1 MTATHRMPY
10 APLVAAFVLFIG
22 QGLGFAQTSET
33 VTPPKDAK
41 AAAYYHYSMA
51 HIYSELAEA
60 WGNKGDYANK
70 AIEHYKAAIQADP
83 GAAFLT
89 EELSDLYI
97 RSGQIRAAAEE
108 AEDALKQNPDNLS
121 ARRILGRI
129 YTRMIGDQQQN
140 KINEKM
146 LKQAIEQY
154 SKITEKEP
162 TDTESWLMLG
172 RLQKLAQNSVEAE
185 KAYKKVLDQD
195 PDNEDAS
202 TGLAMVYSDLGDNKR
217 ATELLQKV
225 AQKSP
230 NLRTLTTLA
239 GMYEQ
244 LHDYQLA
251 AETLRKSLELAP
263 DNLEVK
269 KALAQNL
276 LYSDQL
282 DEAEKVY
289 SQLAVE
295 DPKDAQSALR
305 LSQIYRQQR
314 KFGLARQWSAKA
326 KEIEPSSLEVR
337 YNDVSI
343 LEAEGKQNE
352 AINLLKEILA
362 DTARKSYSPPDK
374 NNRVLLLERLGSL
387 YRSAEQT
394 DAAVESFRAIS
405 ELDPDLSPRVS
416 AQIIETYRM
425 DKQYTKAEQE
435 AQAALK
441 KYPNDRTLRTVYSS
455 VLAETG
461 KGAQAAEE
469 LKKLLDGKNDR
480 DVQLSLAQTYER
492 TKNYEEMAKSLDA
505 ADKLSQTREEKEV
518 VAFMR
523 AAMLEKMKKFEES
536 EAEFRKIIDANPQN
550 ASALNY
556 LGYMFAD
563 RGVKLPE
570 AKDMISKA
578 LEIEPNNGAYLDS
591 LGWVYYRMNKLP
603 EAEEALRQAI
613 ERTSK
618 DPTVHD
624 HLGDVYFRQGKLKDA
639 ISQWEVAV
647 KEYEHGSPNDND
659 PVEVAK
665 IHKKLEGAKVRLA
678 KEGSKPANKP

>member
-1 MTATHRMPY
+1 MTATHRTAC
-10 APLVAAFVLFIG
+10 APLLAALVLFAG
-22 QGLGFAQTSET
+22 QGLGQTTGET

-60 WGNKGDYANK
+60 WGNKGDYAAK
-70 AIEHYKAAIQADP
+70 AIEHYKAAIKADP
-83 GAAFLT
+83 SAAFLT

-97 RSGQIRAAAEE
+97 RSGQIRAAADE
-108 AEDALKQNPDNLS
+108 AEETLKRDPDNLA

-154 SKITEKEP
+154 SKISEKDP

-172 RLQKLAQNSVEAE
+172 RLQKLAQNSADAE
-185 KAYKKVLDQD
+185 KAYKKVLDLD
-195 PDNEDAS
+195 PDNEDAT

-230 NLRTLTTLA
+230 SMRTLTTLA
-239 GMYEQ
+239 SMYEQ
-244 LHDYQLA
+244 MRDYQMA
-251 AETLRKSLELAP
+251 AETLKKTLDLSP

-269 KALAQNL
+269 KALAQDL

-282 DEAEKVY
+282 DEAAKVY
-289 SQLAVE
+289 TQLAAE
-295 DPKDAQSALR
+295 DPKDAQSSLR

-314 KFGLARQWSAKA
+314 KFDQAREWSTKA
-326 KEIEPSSLEVR
+326 KEIEPSNIEVQ

-343 LEAEGKQNE
+343 LDAEGKTTE
-352 AINLLKEILA
+352 AIALLKNILS
-362 DTARKSYSPPDK
+362 DTAKKTYSLPEK
-374 NNRVLLLERLGSL
+374 NNRVLLMERLGTL
-387 YRSAEQT
+387 YRSVEKVEP
-394 DAAVESFRAIS
+394 AVEAFRAIS

-416 AQIIETYRM
+416 AQIIETYRLG
-425 DKQYTKAEQE
+425 KEFGKAQQE
-435 AQAALK
+435 SEAALK
-441 KYPNDRTLRTVYSS
+441 KYPDDRVLRQVYAS
-455 VLAETG
+455 VLAEVG
-461 KGAQAAEE
+461 KGPQAAAE

-480 DVQLSLAQTYER
+480 EIQLSLAQVYER
-492 TKNYEEMAKSLDA
+492 TKNYPDMEKALDA
-505 ADKLSQTREEKEV
+505 ADKLSESKDDKEA

-523 AAMLEKMKKFEES
+523 AAMLEKQNKVEQA
-536 EAEFRKIIDANPQN
+536 EAEFRKIIEANPQN

-556 LGYMFAD
+556 LGYMMAD
-563 RGVKLPE
+563 RNIRLPE

-578 LEIEPNNGAYLDS
+578 LELDPNNGAYLDS
-591 LGWVYYRMNKLP
+591 LGWVYFRMGKLD
-603 EAEEALRQAI
+603 EAEGALRQAI
-613 ERTSK
+613 DRTGK

-624 HLGDVYFRQGKLKDA
+624 HLGDVFFKQGKTKEA
-639 ISQWEVAV
+639 IGQWEFAV
-647 KEYEHGSPNDND
+647 REYENGSPNDND
-659 PVEVAK
+659 PAEVAK
-665 IHKKLEGAKVRLA
+665 IHKKLEGARVRLA
-678 KEGSKPANKP
+678 KENAQPPKQP

>member
-1 MTATHRMPY
+1 MTAIHRMAF
-10 APLVAAFVLFIG
+10 APLLAALVFFAG
-22 QGLGFAQTSET
+22 QGLAQTAGET

-70 AIEHYKAAIQADP
+70 AIEHYKAAIKDDP

-108 AEDALKQNPDNLS
+108 AEEALKQNPDNLS

-154 SKITEKEP
+154 SKISEKDP

-172 RLQKLAQNSVEAE
+172 RLQKLAQNSPDAE
-185 KAYKKVLDQD
+185 KAYKKVLELD
-195 PDNEDAS
+195 PDNEDAI

-230 NLRTLTTLA
+230 TMRTLTTLA
-239 GMYEQ
+239 SMYEQ
-244 LHDYQLA
+244 MRDYQMA
-251 AETLRKSLELAP
+251 AETLKKTLDLAP

-269 KALAQNL
+269 KALAQDL

-282 DEAEKVY
+282 DDAAKIY
-289 SQLAVE
+289 SRLATE
-295 DPKDAQSALR
+295 DPKDVQSSLR

-314 KFGLARQWSAKA
+314 KYDQAREWSKKA
-326 KEIEPSSLEVR
+326 KEIEPANVEVR

-343 LEAEGKQNE
+343 LDAEGKTSE
-352 AINLLKEILA
+352 AIALLKDILA
-362 DTARKSYSPPDK
+362 ETAKKTYSLPER
-374 NNRVLLLERLGSL
+374 NNRVLLLERLGTL
-387 YRSAEQT
+387 YRSSEQIQPAV
-394 DAAVESFRAIS
+394 DAFRAITDV
-405 ELDPDLSPRVS
+405 DPDLGSRVA
-416 AQIIETYRM
+416 AQIIETYRIG
-425 DKQYTKAEQE
+425 KQYSRAEQE
-435 AQAALK
+435 SEAALK
-441 KYPNDRTLRTVYSS
+441 KYPNDRMLRTVHSS
-455 VLAETG
+455 VLAEVG
-461 KGAQAAEE
+461 KGDQAAAE
-469 LKKLLDGKNDR
+469 LKKLLDGKSDR
-480 DVQLSLAQTYER
+480 EVQLSLAQVYER
-492 TKNYEEMAKSLDA
+492 TKNYAEMAKALDA
-505 ADKLSQTREEKEV
+505 AEKLSDSKDEKEA

-523 AAMLEKMKKFEES
+523 AAMLEKEKKFEEA

-563 RGVKLPE
+563 RNVKLPE
-570 AKDMISKA
+570 AKEMISKA
-578 LEIEPNNGAYLDS
+578 LDLEPNNGAYLDS
-591 LGWVYYRMNKLP
+591 LGWVYYRMGKLP

-613 ERTSK
+613 ERSGK

-624 HLGDVYFRQGKLKDA
+624 HLGDVYIKQGKLKEA
-639 ISQWEVAV
+639 IGQWEFAV
-647 KEYEHGSPNDND
+647 KEYENGSPNDND
-659 PVEVAK
+659 PTEVAK
-665 IHKKLEGAKVRLA
+665 IHKKLEGAKVRQA
-678 KEGSKPANKP
+678 KEGVTSPKQP